1 MPISSTITPRT
12 RNLLVGWLAPIVLVL
27 ALLLIVWAAG
37 GFRPAE
43 DLAGPRA
50 RLGEQLEL
58 RRWTITV
65 QRVALVDLAPEGYD
79 QDPAFRVEATV
90 TLTGRETVDL
100 LPERLIEVRV
110 PGGPRTDGFRLVG
123 SDRGY
128 AFDPDVPRDV
138 LLDYPWPDWE
148 KPPHLPA
155 PEEVAIVVRDEQR
168 SYNFVFGDELTV
180 RDPAGVIVTAVDD
193 QRKRS

>member
-12 RNLLVGWLAPIVLVL
+12 RNLLVGWLAPLVLVL
-27 ALLLIVWAAG
+27 ALLLVVWVAG

-65 QRVALVDLAPEGYD
+65 HRVVLVDLAPEGYD
-79 QDPAFRVEATV
+79 QDPAFRVRATV
-90 TLTGRETVDL
+90 TLTGHETVDL

-110 PGGPRTDGFRLVG
+110 PGGPTTGGFRLVG
-123 SDRGY
+123 SNRGF
-128 AFDPDVPRDV
+128 AFDPDVPREV
-138 LLDYPWPDWE
+138 LLDYPWPVWE
-148 KPPHLPA
+148 KPRQLPA
-155 PEEVAIVVRDEQR
+155 PEEIAIVVRDEQW
-168 SYNFVFGDELTV
+168 SYNYVFGDALTV
-180 RDPAGVIVTAVDD
+180 RDPAGVIVTTVDD